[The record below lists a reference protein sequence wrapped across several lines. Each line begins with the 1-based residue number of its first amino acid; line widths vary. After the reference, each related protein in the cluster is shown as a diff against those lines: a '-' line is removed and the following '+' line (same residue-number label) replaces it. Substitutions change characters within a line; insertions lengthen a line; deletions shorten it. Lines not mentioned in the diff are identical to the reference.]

1 MQKTMISE
9 KILKFYLQTS
19 WPLADTTAIF
29 ASMVYLESPLEILIK
44 DVKKQCWPFLQTE
57 ALALHRSL
65 SVNKDSVDIQSGYFS
80 IKMEDFYTGQIQHG
94 SYI

>member
-44 DVKKQCWPFLQTE
+44 
-57 ALALHRSL
+57 
-65 SVNKDSVDIQSGYFS
+65 
-80 IKMEDFYTGQIQHG
+80 M
-94 SYI
+94 